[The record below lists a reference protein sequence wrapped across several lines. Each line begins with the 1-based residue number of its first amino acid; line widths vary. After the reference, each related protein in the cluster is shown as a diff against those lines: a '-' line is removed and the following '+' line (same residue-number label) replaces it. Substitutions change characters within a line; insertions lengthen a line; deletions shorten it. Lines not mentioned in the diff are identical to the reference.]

1 MRIVRNSS
9 YHSDLRKI
17 VQHISKDNPTAAL
30 GIFDRIES
38 GVGRLA
44 QFPNSGRGGRI
55 VSTRELV
62 ISGTPYIVVYSVGA
76 EVTVLRVLHGAQK
89 WPKHLNPRS

>member
-17 VQHISKDNPTAAL
+17 VQYISKDNSTSAL
-30 GIFDRIES
+30 GIFDRIE
-38 GVGRLA
+38 GAVGRLG
-44 QFPNSGRGGRI
+44 QFPHSGRSGRI
-55 VSTRELV
+55 LSTREPV

-76 EVTVLRVLHGAQK
+76 EVVVMRVLHGAQK